1 MPPRYNS
8 VQNPNRVVQ
17 RMHIIIFITAKNFS
31 EAQKISEGLLKKKLI
46 ACANIIRGV
55 ESFFWW
61 QGKID
66 KAKEALLIVK
76 TQRRLFSKIV
86 KTVKSLHSYD
96 CPEII
101 ALPILKGSKDYL
113 KWIDDS
119 VSKK

>member
-1 MPPRYNS
+1 MY
-8 VQNPNRVVQ
+8 
-17 RMHIIIFITAKNFS
+17 IIVFITVKNLGEAKR
-31 EAQKISEGLLKKKLI
+31 ISEGLLKEKLI

-66 KAKEALLIVK
+66 KAKEVLLIVK

-96 CPEII
+96 CPEVI
-101 ALPILKGSKDYL
+101 ALPIVDGSKDYL
-113 KWIDDS
+113 KWIDNS
-119 VSKK
+119 VLIQ